1 MVLER
6 RRVETPS
13 VSPPQTASIWLVY
26 TTIHVKGVVRQTLEA
41 ALRVTE
47 PPNLVFQ
54 LVQEMTQGNR
64 RALARLFSLLEKDSD
79 TLSAVMRRA
88 YPHVRGA
95 YTIGIT
101 GPPGAGKSTI
111 VDGLIQVARD
121 EGASVGV
128 LAVDPTSPFSGGAVL
143 GDRIR
148 MQRHYLDQGVFIRSL
163 ATRGVQGGLSRV
175 VWASLKLLDAFGKD
189 VIMVETVGVGQ
200 TELDI
205 MKVADTVVVTLVP
218 EAGDSIQAMKAGLME
233 IADIFVVNKSDRD
246 GADRLVTAIK
256 TMLDIGGMEQRWRP
270 PIISTQAHRRLG
282 IPELYEAIQQ
292 RHESLEQSLDLER
305 RRRERRTQEFAL
317 ALKERT
323 EAAIAELMSPGG
335 TLNELAAR
343 VEDGEL
349 DPYTA
354 AARAL
359 NQGLLFAG
367 LAKTRSTRD
376 NG

>member
-1 MVLER
+1 MVSR
-6 RRVETPS
+6 
-13 VSPPQTASIWLVY
+13 
-26 TTIHVKGVVRQTLEA
+26 
-41 ALRVTE
+41 
-47 PPNLVFQ
+47 
-54 LVQEMTQGNR
+54 LVQEMIQGNR
-64 RALARLFSLLEKDSD
+64 RALARLFSLLEKDAGC
-79 TLSAVMRRA
+79 LSAVMREV

-95 YTIGIT
+95 YTIGLT

-111 VDGLIQVARD
+111 VDGLIQAARD

-189 VIMVETVGVGQ
+189 VVMVETVGVGQ
-200 TELDI
+200 TELDV

-246 GADRLVTAIK
+246 GADRLATAIK
-256 TMLDIGGMEQRWRP
+256 TMLDIGGVAQAWRP
-270 PIISTQAHRRLG
+270 PVISTQAHRRLG

-292 RHESLEQSLDLER
+292 HHESLEQSLDLER
-305 RRRERRTQEFAL
+305 RRRERRAQELTL
-317 ALKERT
+317 ALRERT
-323 EAAIAELMSPGG
+323 EAAIAELMSAGG
-335 TLNELAAR
+335 ALSELVAR
-343 VEDGEL
+343 VESGEL

-354 AARAL
+354 ATRAL
-359 NQGLLFAG
+359 DDGLLFSE
-367 LAKTRSTRD
+367 LVKTRSAGDDVPRAD
-376 NG
+376 GAPS